1 MYNGLVSLIP
11 ALQRTPTYTTV
22 STELT
27 MKETVA
33 YRIRG
38 GHPVRGEITTLGAKN
53 FATKAMVAA
62 LLGNTPTTLT
72 NIPPIG
78 DTEITREMLESVG
91 VRVTWQG
98 DAMQIDPSAM
108 RSSHVPTP
116 HSGSN
121 RIPILLL
128 GALLHHWSEV
138 FVPVLGGCKI
148 GTRGVDFHL
157 AAIRAFGGIIEETDD
172 GFVARRYGKLRGA
185 PISLPYPSVGA
196 TETCLYLGV
205 LAEGR
210 TVITNA
216 AMEPEIFELIT
227 MLRSMGAI
235 IFTTPNREIR
245 IDGVPALN
253 GTTMPVL
260 GDRIEAASWACLACA
275 SGGDITVH
283 GIRPET
289 LGNFLSYYQLVGGGI
304 ELKAA
309 DSIRFFRRGEIRP
322 TMIETDVYPG
332 FSTDWQQP
340 FAVLL
345 TQADGISI
353 IHETVYE
360 KRFGYLKAL
369 NKLGAR
375 TQLTTHCLGSVPC
388 RYLNQGHEHSAIIT
402 GPTPFH
408 DADEITIPDLRAGLA
423 YVIAAAIAPGET
435 LVTGIPFLERG
446 YGDIVPRLAAMNLQ
460 IDKVEIPA
468 RELVA

>member
-1 MYNGLVSLIP
+1 M
-11 ALQRTPTYTTV
+11 QDTF
-22 STELT
+22 
-27 MKETVA
+27 A
-33 YRIRG
+33 YRIHG
-38 GHPVRGEITTLGAKN
+38 GDPVRGKIRTLGAKN

-62 LLGNTPTTLT
+62 LLSEKPTTLT
-72 NIPPIG
+72 NVPPIG
-78 DTEITREMLESVG
+78 DTDITQEMLESVG
-91 VRVTWQG
+91 VRVTRDG
-98 DAMQIDPSAM
+98 DQMRIDPSAM
-108 RSSHVPTP
+108 KSSHVPTP

-128 GALLHHWSEV
+128 GALLHHWTEV

-185 PISLPYPSVGA
+185 QINLPYPSVGA
-196 TETCLYLGV
+196 TETSLYLGV
-205 LAEGR
+205 LADGR

-245 IDGVPALN
+245 IDGVNALQ
-253 GTTMPVL
+253 GTHMPIL

-275 SGGDITVH
+275 SDGDITVD

-304 ELKAA
+304 ELEGAE
-309 DSIRFFRRGEIRP
+309 SIRFFRRGAIRP

-340 FAVLL
+340 FAILL
-345 TQADGISI
+345 TQADGISV

-369 NKLGAR
+369 NKLGAK

-388 RYLNQGHEHSAIIT
+388 RYRDHGHEHSAIIM

-435 LVTGIPFLERG
+435 QVNGAAFLERG
-446 YGDIVPRLAAMNLQ
+446 YGDIVPRLTAMNLG
-460 IDKVEIPA
+460 IEKVARAIPVPA
-468 RELVA
+468 

>member
-1 MYNGLVSLIP
+1 
-11 ALQRTPTYTTV
+11 
-22 STELT
+22 
-27 MKETVA
+27 MKETIA

-38 GHPVRGEITTLGAKN
+38 GHPVRGEIKTLGAKN

-62 LLGNTPTTLT
+62 LLSEQPTTLT
-72 NIPPIG
+72 NVPPIG
-78 DTEITREMLESVG
+78 DTDITQEMLESVG
-91 VRVTWQG
+91 IKVTRR
-98 DAMQIDPSAM
+98 DDTMTIDPSAM
-108 RSSHVPTP
+108 KSSHVPTP

-138 FVPVLGGCKI
+138 FVPVLGGDKI

-172 GFVARRYGKLRGA
+172 GFVARRYGKLHGA
-185 PISLPYPSVGA
+185 QINLPYPSVGA
-196 TETCLYLGV
+196 TETSLYLGV

-245 IDGVPALN
+245 IDGVPALS
-253 GTTMPVL
+253 GTTMPIL
-260 GDRIEAASWACLACA
+260 GDRLEAASWACLACA
-275 SGGDITVH
+275 SDGDITVH

-304 ELKAA
+304 ELKGAE
-309 DSIRFFRRGEIRP
+309 SIRFFRRGAIRP

-340 FAVLL
+340 FAILL
-345 TQADGISI
+345 TQADGISV

-369 NKLGAR
+369 NKLGAK

-388 RYLNQGHEHSAIIT
+388 RYRDQGHEHSAIIM

-435 LVTGIPFLERG
+435 QVNGIAFLERG
-446 YGDIVPRLAAMNLQ
+446 YGDIAPRLTAMNLG
-460 IDKVEIPA
+460 IEKVTVQEIAPVFA
-468 RELVA
+468 SPR

>member
-1 MYNGLVSLIP
+1 
-11 ALQRTPTYTTV
+11 
-22 STELT
+22 
-27 MKETVA
+27 
-33 YRIRG
+33 
-38 GHPVRGEITTLGAKN
+38 
-53 FATKAMVAA
+53 MVAA
-62 LLGNTPTTLT
+62 LLGNSPTVLL
-72 NIPPIG
+72 NAPPIG
-78 DTEITREMLESVG
+78 DADITREMLQSVG
-91 VRVTWQG
+91 VHVTWQ
-98 DAMQIDPSAM
+98 DDVVTIDPASM

-138 FVPVLGGCKI
+138 YVPVLGGCKI

-157 AAIRAFGGIIEETDD
+157 TAIREFGGFIEETED
-172 GFVARRYGKLRGA
+172 GFVARRYGPLRGA
-185 PISLPYPSVGA
+185 QIRLPYPSVGA

-245 IDGVPALN
+245 IDGVAQLQ
-253 GTTMPVL
+253 GTRMRIL

-275 SGGDITVH
+275 SDGDITVH
-283 GIRPET
+283 GIRPEI

-304 ELKAA
+304 ELKGVE
-309 DSIRFFRRGEIRP
+309 SIRFFRRGAIRP

-345 TQADGISI
+345 TQADGISV

-369 NKLGAR
+369 NKLGAK

-388 RYLNQGHEHSAIIT
+388 RYLNQGHEHCAIIT

-408 DADEITIPDLRAGLA
+408 KADEIAIPDLRAGLA

-460 IDKVEIPA
+460 IEKVMGPA
-468 RELVA
+468 ADFPRPLANASVPQQTP

>member
-1 MYNGLVSLIP
+1 MDN
-11 ALQRTPTYTTV
+11 
-22 STELT
+22 ST
-27 MKETVA
+27 A

-38 GHPVRGEITTLGAKN
+38 GHPVRGEIKTLGAKN

-62 LLGNTPTTLT
+62 LLGETETALT
-72 NIPPIG
+72 NMPPIG
-78 DTEITREMLESVG
+78 DTEITSEMLQSVG
-91 VRVTWQG
+91 VSVTWEQ
-98 DAMQIDPSAM
+98 DIMTIDPSTM
-108 RSSHVPTP
+108 RSSYVPTP

-128 GALLHHWSEV
+128 GALLHHWQEV

-157 AAIRAFGGIIEETDD
+157 QAIRAFGGIIEETDD

-185 PISLPYPSVGA
+185 RMALPYPSVGA

-245 IDGVPALN
+245 IDGVNKLI
-253 GTTMPVL
+253 GTNMPIL

-275 SGGDITVH
+275 SNGDITVH
-283 GIRPET
+283 GIRPDI

-304 ELKAA
+304 ELQGA
-309 DSIRFFRRGEIRP
+309 DIIRFFRRGAIRP

-345 TQADGISI
+345 TQADGISV

-360 KRFGYLKAL
+360 KRFGYLQAL

-388 RYLNQGHEHSAIIT
+388 RYLNHGHEHSAIIT

-408 DADEITIPDLRAGLA
+408 GAEEITIPDLRAGLA

-435 LVTGIPFLERG
+435 VVTGIGFLERG
-446 YGDIVPRLAAMNLQ
+446 YGDIVPRLAAMNLH
-460 IDKVEIPA
+460 IDKVTRREPA
-468 RELVA
+468 LIS

>member
-1 MYNGLVSLIP
+1 MDNS
-11 ALQRTPTYTTV
+11 
-22 STELT
+22 
-27 MKETVA
+27 MA

-38 GHPVRGEITTLGAKN
+38 GHPVCGEIKTLGAKN

-62 LLGNTPTTLT
+62 LLSDMETALT
-72 NIPPIG
+72 NVPPIG

-91 VRVTWQG
+91 VHVEWQR
-98 DAMQIDPSAM
+98 DTMLIDPSTM

-128 GALLHHWSEV
+128 GALLHHWDQV

-157 AAIRAFGGIIEETDD
+157 QAIRAFGGVIEETDD
-172 GFVARRYGKLRGA
+172 GFVARRHRKLQGA
-185 PISLPYPSVGA
+185 QIKLPYPSVGA

-245 IDGVPALN
+245 IDGVNKLH
-253 GTTMPVL
+253 GTDMPIL

-275 SGGDITVH
+275 SNGDITVH
-283 GIRPET
+283 GIRPDI

-304 ELKAA
+304 ELQGA
-309 DSIRFFRRGEIRP
+309 DSIRFFRRGAIRP

-345 TQADGISI
+345 TQADGISV

-369 NKLGAR
+369 NTLGAK

-388 RYLNQGHEHSAIIT
+388 RYLDLGHEHSAIIT

-408 DADEITIPDLRAGLA
+408 GSEVIEIPDLRAGLA

-435 LVTGIPFLERG
+435 MVTGIPFLERG
-446 YGDIVPRLAAMNLQ
+446 YGDIVPRLTAMNLQ
-460 IDKVEIPA
+460 IEKVNRSIEMPVPLA
-468 RELVA
+468 VA

>member
-1 MYNGLVSLIP
+1 MNHS
-11 ALQRTPTYTTV
+11 
-22 STELT
+22 
-27 MKETVA
+27 VA

-38 GHPVRGEITTLGAKN
+38 GHPVRGAIKTLGAKN

-62 LLGNTPTTLT
+62 LLSEKPTTLT
-72 NIPPIG
+72 NVPPIG
-78 DTEITREMLESVG
+78 DTDITREMLESVG
-91 VRVTWQG
+91 VHVSLDG
-98 DAMQIDPSAM
+98 DTMRIDPSVM
-108 RSSHVPTP
+108 RSAHVPTP

-128 GALLHHWSEV
+128 GALLHHWNEV

-157 AAIRAFGGIIEETDD
+157 EAIRAFGGIIEETDD
-172 GFVARRYGKLRGA
+172 GFVARRYKKLRGA
-185 PISLPYPSVGA
+185 RIQLPYPSVGA

-245 IDGVPALN
+245 IDGVSELS
-253 GTTMPVL
+253 GTNMRIL

-275 SGGDITVH
+275 SDGDITVH

-304 ELKAA
+304 ELQGVE
-309 DSIRFFRRGEIRP
+309 SIRFFRKGPIRP
-322 TMIETDVYPG
+322 TMIETDVFPG

-345 TQADGISI
+345 TQADGISV

-369 NKLGAR
+369 NKLGAK
-375 TQLTTHCLGSVPC
+375 TQLTTQCLGSVPC
-388 RYLNQGHEHSAIIT
+388 RYLDHGHEHSAIIM

-408 DADEITIPDLRAGLA
+408 GADEITIPDLRAGLA

-460 IDKVEIPA
+460 IETQALVPASRMVEP
-468 RELVA
+468 VN

>member
-1 MYNGLVSLIP
+1 MGIV
-11 ALQRTPTYTTV
+11 
-22 STELT
+22 TEDWR
-27 MKETVA
+27 MKDSIA

-38 GHPVRGEITTLGAKN
+38 GHPVRGEIKTLGAKN

-62 LLGNTPTTLT
+62 LLSEKTTTLT
-72 NIPPIG
+72 NVPPIG
-78 DTEITREMLESVG
+78 DTDITQEMLESVG
-91 VRVTWQG
+91 ARVTRRG
-98 DAMQIDPSAM
+98 SMMTIDPSSM
-108 RSSHVPTP
+108 KSSHVPTP

-128 GALLHHWSEV
+128 GALLHHWNEV

-185 PISLPYPSVGA
+185 QINLPYPSVGA
-196 TETCLYLGV
+196 TETSLYLGV

-245 IDGVPALN
+245 IDGVRELS
-253 GTTMPVL
+253 GTNMPIL

-275 SGGDITVH
+275 SDGDITVH

-304 ELKAA
+304 ELKGA
-309 DSIRFFRRGEIRP
+309 DSIRFFRRGAIRP

-340 FAVLL
+340 FAILL
-345 TQADGISI
+345 TQADGISV

-369 NKLGAR
+369 NKLGAK
-375 TQLTTHCLGSVPC
+375 TQLTTHCLGNVPC
-388 RYLNQGHEHSAIIT
+388 RYRDQGHEHSAIIT

-435 LVTGIPFLERG
+435 QVNGIAFLERG

-460 IDKVEIPA
+460 IDKVKRPA
-468 RELVA
+468 LSPEAA